1 MSPTKPRLL
10 SIPTPKTHSKTTN
23 DPALA
28 PPADVTVEGEF
39 KRITVTWT
47 PPQAPEEEEEEAVVG
62 ELPDYVIVNVKKV
75 RRRRV
80 CVCVI
85 D

>member
-1 MSPTKPRLL
+1 M
-10 SIPTPKTHSKTTN
+10 
-23 DPALA
+23 
-28 PPADVTVEGEF
+28 TVEGEF